1 MKKIR
6 SLNKNKV
13 TIFNVMQMDD
23 PLRMVSEL
31 TQTDYG
37 STGLKFPYIAHH
49 GEQFYIMSR
58 NFPYR
63 FCDIRKKFCEI
74 RKLMFTKKS

>member
-1 MKKIR
+1 MRLNSSVRMLKVILMKKIR

-37 STGLKFPYIAHH
+37 SIGLKFPYIAHH
-49 GEQFYIMSR
+49 GEQFYIIIS
-58 NFPYR
+58 
-63 FCDIRKKFCEI
+63 EE
-74 RKLMFTKKS
+74 

>member
-1 MKKIR
+1 M
-6 SLNKNKV
+6 NKV

-37 STGLKFPYIAHH
+37 STGPKF
-49 GEQFYIMSR
+49 
-58 NFPYR
+58 NFLISY
-63 FCDIRKKFCEI
+63 
-74 RKLMFTKKS
+74 KLYGTMVESST